1 MICRGLETIH
11 GLMLITDV
19 DSPCLMHILSIHG
32 RPVFTS
38 GDFEIVYF
46 ACRVFVIS
54 WQLQILVS
62 AKIGVSVR

>member
-54 WQLQILVS
+54 
-62 AKIGVSVR
+62 